1 MKKILMVKRIFLAF
15 LMINFLCTTTTVQA
29 DTLFNKVKNANA
41 KFRINSID
49 YYSMAADDNTTW
61 ITNKEFTISSGK
73 FDWANAIY
81 SSISCNTPDVPEDK
95 NNPEVLNRLDLVNS
109 VITMVSSFING
120 GRAGITDIKA
130 KLQSNG
136 NDYRIIM
143 MYGPP
148 IEYAYQGKTL
158 WLNEILTMAHP
169 DSSAYFI
176 WAKDDADKII
186 RNCFSG
192 LKLTGKYNMKIT
204 YAKDFKQTPY
214 GYSLVISKDQEMYA
228 YPILHT
234 GTKMEVYYTPDKGKS
249 EYAFDA
255 TALIKSEKLAVS
267 DQVKNDVINYI
278 NNNFVN
284 PPAPSVAIKLN
295 KETVNLYTT
304 IPSQKYVQLKATITG
319 KSKKVTWK
327 SSNPS
332 IAVVD
337 QKGKVIAKKTGIAI
351 ITAKANGKT
360 ATCKITVIE
369 PTIKLNKSKAT
380 LYTSG
385 TKTLQLK
392 ASIKGPNKKVVWSSS
407 KKSVATVN
415 SKGKVTAKKPG
426 TVTII
431 AKANGVLTKCI
442 ITVKYPKASIKLNS
456 QSEILYLNGNKT
468 FKLEATITGKSQKVS
483 WKSTNPKVATVN
495 SVGIV
500 TAKQVGTTVVI
511 ATANKKTAKCHITV
525 QKSALLTDI
534 RGKYFKSVSGGG
546 ERLYFAKENF
556 IGYDSSVTVK
566 FAAGTTK
573 IYFDY
578 RPDTYG
584 NFSAFTGTAT
594 GDFADCT
601 PYSMVCTKITGKKYH
616 ISISMPNGITIAWGN
631 FVETDSKGNII

>member
-1 MKKILMVKRIFLAF
+1 
-15 LMINFLCTTTTVQA
+15 MISFLCTTTVQA
-29 DTLFNKVKNANA
+29 DTSFNKIKIANA
-41 KFRINSID
+41 KFKINNID
-49 YYSMAADDNTTW
+49 YYSMVADDNSTW
-61 ITNKEFTISSGK
+61 KTNKEFTISSGK

-81 SSISCNTPDVPEDK
+81 SSISCNTPEVPEDA
-95 NNPEVLNRLDLVNS
+95 NNPEVLNRLDLFNS
-109 VITMVSSFING
+109 VITMISSFVNG
-120 GRAGITDIKA
+120 GRSGITDVKT

-136 NDYRIIM
+136 NDHRIIM
-143 MYGPP
+143 MYGTP

-158 WLNEILTMAHP
+158 WLNEIVTMAHS

-186 RNCFSG
+186 RSCFSG
-192 LKLTGKYNMKIT
+192 LKSTGKYNMKIT

-214 GYSLVISKDQEMYA
+214 GYTLVLSKDWKMYA

-234 GTKMEVYYTPDKGKS
+234 GTKMEVYYTPDKGKT

-255 TALIKSEKLAVS
+255 TTLIKSEKLAVS

-284 PPAPSVAIKLN
+284 LPVQSPSIKLDKTN
-295 KETVNLYTT
+295 VNLYTT
-304 IPSQKYVQLKATITG
+304 VPSKKCVQLKATVKG

-332 IAVVD
+332 IAVVN
-337 QKGKVIAKKTGIAI
+337 QKGKVTAKKTGIVT
-351 ITAKANGKT
+351 ITAKANGKST
-360 ATCKITVIE
+360 TCKITVIK

-380 LYTSG
+380 MYTSE

-392 ASIKGPNKKVVWSSS
+392 ASIKGPSKKVIWSSS
-407 KKSVATVN
+407 NKSVATVN

-426 TVTII
+426 TVTIT

-442 ITVKYPKASIKLNS
+442 ITVKYPAPSIKLNS
-456 QSEILYLNGNKT
+456 QSEILYLYGNKT
-468 FKLEATITGKSQKVS
+468 FKLNATITGKSQKVS
-483 WKSTNPKVATVN
+483 WKSANPKVATVN

-500 TAKQVGTTVVI
+500 TAKQVGSTVII
-511 ATANKKTAKCHITV
+511 ATANKKTAKCNITV
-525 QKSALLTDI
+525 QKSFSSADI
-534 RGKYFKSVSGGG
+534 REKYFKSVSGGG

-556 IGYDSSVTVK
+556 IGNDSSVTVK

-578 RPDTYG
+578 RPDIDG
-584 NFSAFTGTAT
+584 SFSAFTGTAA

-601 PYSMVCTKITGKKYH
+601 PYSMICTKITEKKYH
-616 ISISMPNGITIAWGN
+616 ISISMPNGSTIAWGD